1 MGRPKEIPFPLL
13 GVNKGLATS
22 KQAYATAPAMS
33 NVRLYDVL
41 DNRARGGQRPAQ
53 VPWGNEDQ
61 IGGSSQPVVAICV
74 VDSVL

>member
-13 GVNKGLATS
+13 GVNNGLATS
-22 KQAYATAPAMS
+22 KQPFATAPDMS
-33 NVRLYDVL
+33 NVRLRDVL
-41 DNRARGGQRPAQ
+41 DNRARGGQRPGQ
-53 VPWGNEDQ
+53 TPWGNEDQ